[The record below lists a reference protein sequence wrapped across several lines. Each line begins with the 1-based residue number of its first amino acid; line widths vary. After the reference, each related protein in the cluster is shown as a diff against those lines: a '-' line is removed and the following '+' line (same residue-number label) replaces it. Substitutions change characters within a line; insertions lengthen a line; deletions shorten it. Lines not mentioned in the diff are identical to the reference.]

1 VITRT
6 SPTPAA
12 SWAPSSTASTTASGS
27 TRRWATRPPPTPAE
41 FADHGRQHHSRNRS
55 PRRGEF
61 DQTGAPRPGLRTTHH
76 HNHDPPNIP
85 PKTGQLLGCITS
97 ACPPRPPNRLL
108 TTLLNLPL
116 TAQNIIDV
124 CNGFKGIINDID
136 GYYAKSTTLF
146 DFQVSYSSLDNL
158 VRHLRRGI

>member
-1 VITRT
+1 
-6 SPTPAA
+6 
-12 SWAPSSTASTTASGS
+12 
-27 TRRWATRPPPTPAE
+27 
-41 FADHGRQHHSRNRS
+41 
-55 PRRGEF
+55 
-61 DQTGAPRPGLRTTHH
+61 
-76 HNHDPPNIP
+76 
-85 PKTGQLLGCITS
+85 
-97 ACPPRPPNRLL
+97 
-108 TTLLNLPL
+108 LNLPL